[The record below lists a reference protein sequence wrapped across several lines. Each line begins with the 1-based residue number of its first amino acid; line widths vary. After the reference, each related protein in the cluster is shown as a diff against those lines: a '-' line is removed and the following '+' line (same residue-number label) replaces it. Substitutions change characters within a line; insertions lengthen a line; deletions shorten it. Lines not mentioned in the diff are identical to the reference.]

1 MFYEVY
7 LPSSCGIPSF
17 SPCFDERIDTNN
29 QKKVSLI
36 LALDLRDADVWD
48 GENTAAGYSML
59 A

>member
-7 LPSSCGIPSF
+7 LPSSCSIPSF
-17 SPCFDERIDTNN
+17 DTNN

-36 LALDLRDADVWD
+36 LALGLRDADVWD
-48 GENTAAGYSML
+48 GENTAAGYSIL